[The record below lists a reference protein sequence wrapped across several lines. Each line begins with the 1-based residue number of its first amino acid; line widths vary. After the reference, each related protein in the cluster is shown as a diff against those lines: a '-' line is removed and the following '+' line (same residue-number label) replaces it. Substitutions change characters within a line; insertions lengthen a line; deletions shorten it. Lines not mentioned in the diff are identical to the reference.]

1 MTGISELT
9 LAFPEALWAI
19 AALPFLIALYFAADK
34 HRRAALNA
42 FLSARLQP
50 RLAAGVS
57 PAKRRVAFTCFL
69 LALVLALLALAQP
82 RWGFTW
88 EERTSRGRDVIIA
101 IDTSRSMLAQD
112 LKPSR
117 MARAQFAAQDL
128 LSTLHGDRVGLVAF
142 AGTAFLQAPLTA
154 DYDAVRNALNEID
167 SEIIPRGGT
176 NLTEAIETADDAFG
190 KGESEHRALIIFTD
204 GEELEA
210 DAVEA
215 ARHAAT
221 KFRIFTVGLGSAE
234 GGLIPVPNERG
245 GTDFVRDDKGQYV
258 TSRLDESRLR
268 EIAEASGGFY
278 VHLQGGPA
286 EMQQIVRDGLG
297 KMKESESDS
306 RFSKQPIERYQWPLT
321 GAVAFA
327 IAGLLIGD
335 RRRILRNAGPATA
348 AALLLLVSPALHAAP
363 ESDFN
368 QGCEAFKK
376 GDYTAAAQSFAVALG
391 TGNPGLQTKA
401 AYNLANSL
409 ARRGAIAEKKE
420 EKIAEWKNALQHY
433 DRVLAAEPEHA
444 DAKFNRD
451 LVQKAID
458 DLEKEQKKEE
468 QEKQDDKS
476 KEEQKKDDK
485 NQDQQGGGKDDQQK
499 EKQEKDQSGQGG
511 EQDKKDQQQKS
522 QAGQDGKDKD
532 GEKGDQQ
539 PGGGKSKDEKSQE
552 KKEEKSQDGKES
564 EQKEGEKKEGESKNG
579 QPKDEQPKDGQEK
592 DGQKDPSQNQPPKKG
607 ELKGANASG
616 DAQNGDQQPASEA
629 AQEAAAA
636 AQGKMT
642 DKQAKVLLESI
653 KDARPR
659 LLDPRE
665 LDRPRPARG
674 FKNW

>member
-1 MTGISELT
+1 MRGFSEFT
-9 LAFPEALWAI
+9 LAFPEALWAL
-19 AALPFLIALYFAADK
+19 AALPFLVALYFAADN
-34 HRRAALNA
+34 HRRVALNS

-57 PAKRRVAFTCFL
+57 PAKRRLSFTCFL

-128 LSTLHGDRVGLVAF
+128 LSTLRGDRVGLVAF

-154 DYDAVRNALNEID
+154 DYDAVRNALNEVD
-167 SEIIPRGGT
+167 SELIPRGGT
-176 NLTEAIETADDAFG
+176 NLAEAIATAEDAFG

-210 DAVEA
+210 DAVEVAKNA
-215 ARHAAT
+215 AS

-245 GTDFVRDDKGQYV
+245 GTDFVRDDQGQYV
-258 TSRLDESRLR
+258 TSRLDEGRLR

-306 RFSKQPIERYQWPLT
+306 RFTKQPIERYQYPLA
-321 GAVAFA
+321 GAVAFV

-335 RRRILRNAGPATA
+335 RRRLLRKAGPAA
-348 AALLLLVSPALHAAP
+348 AMLLLLSPALQAAP
-363 ESDFN
+363 EADFN

-376 GDYTAAAQSFAVALG
+376 GDYTAAAQSFSVALG
-391 TGNPGLQTKA
+391 TGNASLQSKA
-401 AYNLANSL
+401 AYNLANTL
-409 ARRGAIAEKKE
+409 ARRGAKAEKKE
-420 EKIAEWKNALQHY
+420 EKIAEWKNALQQY
-433 DRVLAAEPEHA
+433 DRVLTSEPSHA

-458 DLEKEQKKEE
+458 DLEKEQKKQE
-468 QEKQDDKS
+468 QEKQDEKS
-476 KEEQKKDDK
+476 KDEQKKDDK

-499 EKQEKDQSGQGG
+499 DKQDTEQSGKDG
-511 EQDKKDQQQKS
+511 EQDKKDQEQASQSGQKGKEKKGENGQQQQGGGQSKDDKS
-522 QAGQDGKDKD
+522 Q
-532 GEKGDQQ
+532 EKNE
-539 PGGGKSKDEKSQE
+539 EKSQE
-552 KKEEKSQDGKES
+552 GKES
-564 EQKEGEKKEGESKNG
+564 EQKEGEKKETQSKKGE
-579 QPKDEQPKDGQEK
+579 PKDEPRKDGQ
-592 DGQKDPSQNQPPKKG
+592 QDPAQNQPSKQG
-607 ELKGANASG
+607 ELKGANPSG
-616 DAQNGDQQPASEA
+616 NGENGDQQPASDA

-642 DKQAKVLLESI
+642 DKQAKMLLESI

-665 LDRPRPARG
+665 MDRPRPARG